1 MKRITIIIAMLCLL
15 IALAGC
21 GKKETKAP
29 VAVNANQNESAESAT
44 SEAAEYIV
52 HVVDQ
57 NGDPVPGAYV
67 NFCTDTAC
75 LPSVSDDS
83 GVIAFSGEPYAYHLQ
98 ILKVPEGYSFDK
110 DFEAYTEEPPGET
123 TIAVTKD

>member
-1 MKRITIIIAMLCLL
+1 MKKIFIIVAMLCLL
-15 IALAGC
+15 IALTGC
-21 GKKETKAP
+21 GKKETKAG
-29 VAVNANQNESAESAT
+29 VATDANQNESAEGET

-52 HVVDQ
+52 NVVDQ

-75 LPSVSDDS
+75 MPSVSDES
-83 GVIAFSGEPYAYHLQ
+83 GVITFSGEPYAYHLQ

-110 DFEAYTEEPPGET
+110 DFETYTDEVPGET
-123 TIAVTKD
+123 TITITKD